1 MKVKLKLINK
11 KTGQVFYKEFET
23 EFERD
28 KFKRKLRYSKN
39 LIVADGYEEKEDPW
53 N

>member
-11 KTGQVFYKEFET
+11 KTGQVFYREFDT

-28 KFKRKLRYSKN
+28 KFRRRLRYSKN
-39 LIVADGYEEKEDPW
+39 LIVVDGHDPERDRD
-53 N
+53 